1 MKVLK
6 IHPRCTKQE
15 QCLPSSRTRKTE
27 GTNKD
32 VSSLHMYA
40 TQATI
45 TTMIITPKITTV
57 KGSRGRGMLRPR
69 KTAASRHCGKR
80 MAERRRHRRRRRR
93 EEGREAEESWRCK
106 NKAASTRPPHKDGYH
121 RHQKS
126 GIDRRFLN
134 TIGTIGT
141 KVGIRLLTGRP
152 GPSPPPLPWEI
163 IKGVILE
170 GKYLLE
176 GKDQT
181 GEKKPPPCD
190 PGGLHPPTPL
200 ADLNPLTGRHT
211 DGCRQKVNKNEE
223 RRGMLCFRSI
233 RSCSQV
239 GGCCLP
245 VAARRWPDFPHSLS
259 HTEP

>member
-1 MKVLK
+1 MNDAARLDSSDKVRY
-6 IHPRCTKQE
+6 H
-15 QCLPSSRTRKTE
+15 
-27 GTNKD
+27 
-32 VSSLHMYA
+32 
-40 TQATI
+40 
-45 TTMIITPKITTV
+45 
-57 KGSRGRGMLRPR
+57 
-69 KTAASRHCGKR
+69 
-80 MAERRRHRRRRRR
+80 
-93 EEGREAEESWRCK
+93 K
-106 NKAASTRPPHKDGYH
+106 N
-121 RHQKS
+121 QKS

-152 GPSPPPLPWEI
+152 RPSPPPLPWEI

-190 PGGLHPPTPL
+190 PGGRHPPLPL
-200 ADLNPLTGRHT
+200 VHLNPLTGRHT

-245 VAARRWPDFPHSLS
+245 VAARRWSDFPHSLS